1 LAVQGKEPFILDR
14 SEAYMGVMVDD
25 LVTRGVTEPYR
36 MFTSRAE
43 YRLLLREDNAGE
55 RLMRRGE
62 ALGLVPSTLVA
73 ELQKRL
79 SDVSEQ
85 LKVLEGVRVKP
96 DQAVNQLIRDRG
108 GSEIRDTL
116 TAAKLLKRPE
126 ITARDLVALG
136 LLDAG
141 LETAVYEQME
151 IRLKYEGYIDRQKH
165 EAGQFQKMERV
176 AIPDDLDYSA
186 VEGLSRE
193 LRERLNSVRPRSL
206 GQVSRIS
213 GVTPAALGA
222 LMVRLRQAQ

>member
-55 RLMRRGE
+55 RLMRKGE
-62 ALGLVPSTLVA
+62 ALGLVPSALVA
-73 ELQKRL
+73 ELEKRL

-85 LKVLEGVRVKP
+85 LKLLEGVRVKP
-96 DQAVNQLIRDRG
+96 DETVNQLLRDRG
-108 GSEIRDTL
+108 GSEIRDAL

-126 ITARDLVALG
+126 ITAQDLVALG

-141 LETAVYEQME
+141 LEPAVYEQME

-193 LRERLNSVRPRSL
+193 LRERLNSIRPRSL
-206 GQVSRIS
+206 GQVSRIP

-222 LMVRLRQAQ
+222 LMVRLRSG